1 MDKLIK
7 WITWALMIIGV
18 VLTVYVFVAGGNDS
32 SVNLLIYWAY
42 VMVVLAICSILF
54 GIFRDCLVNKKA
66 LLKIGIVLGGA
77 LVLIGLAYVL
87 APGSPAIGYT
97 GEPVSD
103 GTLKL
108 TDAVLNLTYFSVAA
122 AILAII
128 ASAVIDAVKK

>member
-1 MDKLIK
+1 MDKIIK

-18 VLTVYVFVAGGNDS
+18 VLTVYVFAADGNDS

-66 LLKIGIVLGGA
+66 LVRIGIVLCGA
-77 LVLIGLAYVL
+77 VVLIGLAYVL

-108 TDAVLNLTYFSVAA
+108 TDAVLNLTYFSIAA

-128 ASAVIDAVKK
+128 TSAVVDAVKK